1 MYNLIYTSKEYQI
14 GDMFDRFGR
23 NSLYQRDVFQYNL
36 LSIDEVDEERFIDDK
51 NIILGDNL
59 HTLIKHSKKIR
70 SLMTKKNFIIV
81 APFEHEALH
90 DLWFNHFV
98 KNIHANLFPQ
108 KQVYM
113 VSYDVNSKET
123 FEEWKK
129 EKNINS
135 DIQSIYLDTFMFQN
149 LDVFFENEEIVHREH
164 FESKNIK
171 PFRYVCYNGDPKQH
185 RVEFVESLQKEKI
198 DKFGLISLLR
208 ENNPLILD
216 REKIDH
222 SDMTT
227 QRYPINHY
235 RDTYFSVVT
244 ESYFWTDHGEHY
256 KYITGISEKTYKALL
271 LNPFIILG
279 GRHTLKHLRNL
290 GFVTFPELFDESYD
304 DIFDTKERQNKVLE
318 CVRGVCEMDV
328 EELNNLYHSE
338 LIDKVRHNQ
347 NLYMEYDR
355 KKLFSKFLN
364 QIDWNYES

>member
-1 MYNLIYTSKEYQI
+1 MYNLIYTQKEYRI
-14 GDMFDRFGR
+14 GDMFDRFGK
-23 NSLYQRDVFQYNL
+23 NSLYQRDVFEYNL
-36 LSIDEVDEERFIDDK
+36 VSISDIEPNQDK
-51 NIILGDNL
+51 NIIIGDDL
-59 HTLIKHSKKIR
+59 HHLIKNSKKIR
-70 SLMTKKNFIIV
+70 KLMSKKNFVIV
-81 APFEHEALH
+81 SPFEHEALH

-98 KNIHANLFPQ
+98 KNIHSNLFPQ
-108 KQVYM
+108 RQVYM

-123 FEEWKK
+123 FEQWKK
-129 EKNINS
+129 EKNVQS
-135 DIQSIYLDTFMFQN
+135 EIQSIHLDTFLFQN

-164 FESKNIK
+164 FESKHIK

-185 RVEFVESLQKEKI
+185 RVDFVEKLQEEKL

-208 ENNPLILD
+208 KDKPLILD

-222 SDMTT
+222 SDMRT
-227 QRYPINHY
+227 QRYPISHY

-244 ESYFWTDHGEHY
+244 ESYFWAGHGEHY

-279 GRHTLKHLRNL
+279 GRHTLKHLKKL

-304 DIFDTKERQNKVLE
+304 EIFDTEERKMKVFD
-318 CVRGVCEMDV
+318 CVKRACKIDEQD
-328 EELNNLYHSE
+328 LNNLYHDK
-338 LIDKVRHNQ
+338 LVDKVKHNQ

-355 KKLFSKFLN
+355 KKLFDKFLE